1 MSMRYSS
8 ILLHKKLFQIAFV
21 IALLFNTKVSA
32 VFAQT
37 IPLYKNS
44 RAPINERVQDLLGRM
59 TPTEKFWQLFMIPGD
74 IKPGDATKYKDGLF
88 GFQVSAAAAGT
99 EDAGQMLQYNA
110 SETAL
115 SLAKKINSI
124 QQFFMDST
132 RLGIPMLPFDEALHG
147 LVRQGSTIF
156 PQSIGLA
163 ATFNTTIMEA
173 VAGAIAKESKIRGI
187 RQILSPVI
195 NIATDVRWGRTEETY
210 GEDPFLSSKMGVAY
224 IKTLEDENIIATPK
238 HFVANVGD
246 GGRDSYPID
255 ANERYLTEIH
265 YPPFKDAV
273 QKAGARSI
281 MTSYNSVNGSP
292 ATANDYLL
300 NDLLKKQWGFT
311 GFVISDAGAVGG
323 ANVLHFTA
331 KDYPDAGRNALNNG
345 LDVLFQTAQE
355 HYKLFIPPFLNE
367 QINQARLDDAVS
379 RVLKA
384 KFELG
389 LFERPYVDIKAT
401 EAANFSAAH
410 KKIAAQAA
418 LESIV
423 LLQNNKQLL
432 PISTSIESIA
442 LIGTDATE
450 ARLGGY
456 SGPGTKKVS
465 ILEGMVAKYGAS
477 KIMSAAGPGRNN
489 KTYTTIGG
497 KHLWTNHNNQKT
509 EGLLAEYFNGIE
521 FNSTPSVKR
530 IDKNINFHWTI
541 STPDERINP
550 SFFCARWTG
559 NINAPLTGKYKIGLE
574 GNDGYKLYINN
585 QLVINQWDKQ
595 SYHTSLV
602 NFDFTAGTNY
612 PIRIEFKE
620 PGGNATVKLIWN
632 VGVENTVDE
641 KINEAVAVAQKA
653 TVAIIVVGLEEGEFR
668 DRASLQLPGAQ
679 ELLIQKI
686 AATGTPTA
694 VIIVGG
700 SAVTMGNWIDKVQSI
715 VDVWYPGEEGGQAV
729 AAVLAGDYNPG
740 GKLPITFPLS
750 ESQLPLV
757 YNHKPTGR
765 GDDYENLSGLPL
777 FPFGYG
783 LSYTSFEYSNLVI
796 ETPVAKAG
804 EKINISFEVKNTGSK
819 AGSEVAQIYLRDEV
833 ATVARPV
840 EALKGFER
848 IYLLP
853 GAFKTIKLSLL
864 PEDFEMLN
872 AKMQTVIEPGDFT
885 IMVGSSSRDIRL
897 KKTVTLQ

>member
-1 MSMRYSS
+1 MNTTSLTLRSN
-8 ILLHKKLFQIAFV
+8 IIR
-21 IALLFNTKVSA
+21 IALFFSLQIIVVNTIT
-32 VFAQT
+32 AQT

-44 RAPINERVQDLLGRM
+44 RAPINERVKDLLGRM

-74 IKPGDATKYKDGLF
+74 IKPGEGYKYKDGLF
-88 GFQVSAAAAGT
+88 GFQVSAASAGT
-99 EDAGQMLQYNA
+99 EGAQQMLQYNA
-110 SETAL
+110 TETAV
-115 SLAKKINSI
+115 SLAKKVNKI
-124 QQFFMDST
+124 QAFFMDST

-163 ATFNTTIMEA
+163 ATFNTSTMEA

-224 IKTLEDENIIATPK
+224 MKTLEDENIIATPK

-255 ANERYLTEIH
+255 MNERYLSEIH

-300 NDLLKKQWGFT
+300 NDLLKKQWGFN

-323 ANVLHFTA
+323 ANVLHYTA
-331 KDYPDAGRNALNNG
+331 KDYPDAGRNAVNNG

-355 HYKLFIPPFLNE
+355 HYKLFIPPFLNG
-367 QINQARLDDAVS
+367 QINQERLDDAVS
-379 RVLKA
+379 RVLRA

-389 LFERPYVDIKAT
+389 LFEIPYLDIKET
-401 EAANFSAAH
+401 EAANFEASH
-410 KKIAAQAA
+410 KKIAHQAA

-423 LLQNNKQLL
+423 LLKNNKGLL
-432 PISTSIESIA
+432 PIGSTTESIA
-442 LIGTDATE
+442 LIGVDATE

-465 ILEGMVAKYGAS
+465 IAEGMKKVYGAQ
-477 KIMSAAGPGRNN
+477 KIITAEGPGRSI
-489 KTYTTIGG
+489 KTWTVIPSKY
-497 KHLWTNHNNQKT
+497 LWTTQNNQKT
-509 EGLLAEYFNGIE
+509 EGLLASYFNGIE
-521 FNSTPSVKR
+521 FSNNPTVQR

-541 STPDERINP
+541 STPDNSIVPE
-550 SFFCARWTG
+550 FFCAKWTG
-559 NINAPLTGKYKIGLE
+559 NISAPQTGTFKIGLE

-585 QLVINQWDKQ
+585 ELVIDKWEKQ
-595 SYHTSLV
+595 SFHTELV
-602 NFDFTAGTNY
+602 SYNFVAGTNY
-612 PIRIEFKE
+612 PIRVEFKE
-620 PGGNATVKLIWN
+620 PNGNATIRLIWN
-632 VGVENTVDE
+632 LGIANTIEE
-641 KINEAVAVAQKA
+641 KINEAVAAAKKSKVA
-653 TVAIIVVGLEEGEFR
+653 VVVVGLEEGEFR

-679 ELLIQKI
+679 EQLIQKV
-686 AATGTPTA
+686 AATGTPT
-694 VIIVGG
+694 VVVIVGG
-700 SAVTMGNWIDKVQSI
+700 SAVTMGNWIDQVNSI
-715 VDVWYPGEEGGQAV
+715 VDVWYPGEEGGYAV
-729 AAVLAGDYNPG
+729 AEALSGIYNPG

-750 ESQLPLV
+750 EAQLPLV

-765 GDDYENLSGLPL
+765 GDDYENLTGLPL

-783 LSYTSFEYSNLVI
+783 LSYTTFEYSKLTI
-796 ETPVAKAG
+796 EKPVAKVG
-804 EKINISFEVKNTGSK
+804 EKINISFEIKNTGNR
-819 AGSEVAQIYLRDEV
+819 AGDEVAQIYLRDQV
-833 ATVARPV
+833 ASVARPV
-840 EALKGFER
+840 QALKGFER
-848 IYLLP
+848 IHLEP
-853 GAFKTIKLSLL
+853 GASKIIKLTLL

-897 KKTVTLQ
+897 KKTVQLQ

>member
-1 MSMRYSS
+1 MNTKSLTLRKN
-8 ILLHKKLFQIAFV
+8 IIR
-21 IALLFNTKVSA
+21 IAL
-32 VFAQT
+32 VFSIQIIAITTIVAQT

-44 RAPINERVQDLLGRM
+44 RAPIYERVKDLLGRM

-74 IKPGDATKYKDGLF
+74 IKPGEGYKYKDGLF
-88 GFQVSAAAAGT
+88 GFQVSAASAGA
-99 EDAGQMLQYNA
+99 EGAQQMLQYNA
-110 SETAL
+110 TETAV
-115 SLAKKINSI
+115 SLAKKVNKI

-163 ATFNTTIMEA
+163 ATFNTSIMEA

-224 IKTLEDENIIATPK
+224 MKTLEDESIIATPK

-255 ANERYLTEIH
+255 MNERYLSEIH

-300 NDLLKKQWGFT
+300 NDLLKKQWGFN

-323 ANVLHFTA
+323 ANVLHYTA
-331 KDYPDAGRNALNNG
+331 KDYPDAGKNAVNNG

-355 HYKLFIPPFLNE
+355 HYTLFIPPFLNG
-367 QINQARLDDAVS
+367 QINQERLDDAVS
-379 RVLKA
+379 RVLRA

-389 LFERPYVDIKAT
+389 LFETPYLDIKET
-401 EAANFSAAH
+401 EAANFEASH
-410 KKIAAQAA
+410 KKIAHQAA

-423 LLQNNKQLL
+423 LLKNNKGLL
-432 PISTSIESIA
+432 PITTTTESIA
-442 LIGTDATE
+442 LIGVDATE

-465 ILEGMVAKYGAS
+465 IADGMIKTYGAQ
-477 KIMSAAGPGRNN
+477 KIITAAGPGRSN
-489 KTYTTIGG
+489 KSLTVIPSKY
-497 KHLWTNHNNQKT
+497 LWTTLNNQKT
-509 EGLLAEYFNGIE
+509 EGLTANYFNGID
-521 FNSTPSVKR
+521 FGATPTVKR

-541 STPDERINP
+541 STPEPAIN
-550 SFFCARWTG
+550 SEFFCATWTG
-559 NINAPLTGKYKIGLE
+559 NISAPQTGTFKIGLE

-585 QLVINQWDKQ
+585 QLVIDKWEKQ
-595 SYHTSLV
+595 SFHTELV
-602 NFDFTAGTNY
+602 DYNFTAGTNY
-612 PIRIEFKE
+612 PIRVEFKE
-620 PGGNATVKLIWN
+620 PNGNATIKLIWN
-632 VGVENTVDE
+632 LGVSNTIDE
-641 KINEAVAVAQKA
+641 KINEAVAAAQKSK
-653 TVAIIVVGLEEGEFR
+653 VAVIVVGLEEGEFR

-679 ELLIQKI
+679 EQLIQRV
-686 AATGTPTA
+686 AATGTPTV

-700 SAVTMGNWIDKVQSI
+700 SAVTMGNWIDQVNSI
-715 VDVWYPGEEGGQAV
+715 VDVWYPGEEGGYAV
-729 AAVLAGDYNPG
+729 AAVLSGAYNPG
-740 GKLPITFPLS
+740 GKLPITFPIS
-750 ESQLPLV
+750 EAQLPLV

-765 GDDYENLSGLPL
+765 GDDYENLTGLPL

-783 LSYTSFEYSNLVI
+783 LSYTTFEYSQLTI
-796 ETPVAKAG
+796 ENPIAKTG
-804 EKINISFEVKNTGSK
+804 DKINISFEIKNTGNR
-819 AGSEVAQIYLRDEV
+819 AGDEVAQIYLRDQV
-833 ATVARPV
+833 ASVARPV
-840 EALKGFER
+840 QALKGFER
-848 IYLLP
+848 IHLAP
-853 GAFKTIKLSLL
+853 GASKTIKLTLL
-864 PEDFEMLN
+864 PQDFEMLN
-872 AKMQTVIEPGDFT
+872 ASMQTVIEPGDFT

-897 KKTVTLQ
+897 KKTVQLQ

>member
-1 MSMRYSS
+1 MNTTSVTLRSN
-8 ILLHKKLFQIAFV
+8 IIR
-21 IALLFNTKVSA
+21 IALFFSLQIIVVNTIT
-32 VFAQT
+32 AQT

-44 RAPINERVQDLLGRM
+44 RAPINERVKDLLGRM

-74 IKPGDATKYKDGLF
+74 IKPGEGYKYKDGLF
-88 GFQVSAAAAGT
+88 GFQVSAASAGT
-99 EDAGQMLQYNA
+99 EGAQQMLQYNA
-110 SETAL
+110 TETAV
-115 SLAKKINSI
+115 SLAKKVNKI
-124 QQFFMDST
+124 QAFFMDST

-163 ATFNTTIMEA
+163 ATFNTSTMEA

-224 IKTLEDENIIATPK
+224 MKTLEDENIIATPK

-255 ANERYLTEIH
+255 MNERYLSEIH

-300 NDLLKKQWGFT
+300 NDLLKKQWGFN

-323 ANVLHFTA
+323 ANVLHYTA
-331 KDYPDAGRNALNNG
+331 KDYPDAGRNAVNNG

-355 HYKLFIPPFLNE
+355 HYKLFIPPFLNG
-367 QINQARLDDAVS
+367 QINQERLDDAVS
-379 RVLKA
+379 RVLRA

-389 LFERPYVDIKAT
+389 LFEIPYLDIKET
-401 EAANFSAAH
+401 EAANFEASH
-410 KKIAAQAA
+410 KKIAHQAA

-423 LLQNNKQLL
+423 LLKNNKGLL
-432 PISTSIESIA
+432 PIGSTTESIA
-442 LIGTDATE
+442 LIGVDATE

-465 ILEGMVAKYGAS
+465 IAEGMKKVYGTQ
-477 KIMSAAGPGRNN
+477 KIITAEGPGRSI
-489 KTYTTIGG
+489 KTWTVIPSKY
-497 KHLWTNHNNQKT
+497 LWTTQNNQKT
-509 EGLLAEYFNGIE
+509 EGLLASYFNGIE
-521 FNSTPSVKR
+521 FSNNPTVQR

-541 STPDERINP
+541 STPDNSIVPE
-550 SFFCARWTG
+550 FFCAKWTG
-559 NINAPLTGKYKIGLE
+559 NISAPQTGTFKIGLE

-585 QLVINQWDKQ
+585 ELVIDKWEKQ
-595 SYHTSLV
+595 SFHTELV
-602 NFDFTAGTNY
+602 SYNFVAGTNY
-612 PIRIEFKE
+612 PIRVEFKE
-620 PGGNATVKLIWN
+620 PNGNATIRLIWN
-632 VGVENTVDE
+632 LGIANTIEE
-641 KINEAVAVAQKA
+641 KINEAVTAAKKSKVAV
-653 TVAIIVVGLEEGEFR
+653 VVVGLEEGEFR

-679 ELLIQKI
+679 EQLIQKV
-686 AATGTPTA
+686 AATGTPT
-694 VIIVGG
+694 VVVIVGG
-700 SAVTMGNWIDKVQSI
+700 SAVTMGNWIDQVNSI
-715 VDVWYPGEEGGQAV
+715 VDVWYPGEEGGYAV
-729 AAVLAGDYNPG
+729 AEALSGMYNPG

-750 ESQLPLV
+750 EAQLPLV

-765 GDDYENLSGLPL
+765 GDDYENLTGLPL

-783 LSYTSFEYSNLVI
+783 LSYTTFEYSKLTI
-796 ETPVAKAG
+796 EKPVAKVG
-804 EKINISFEVKNTGSK
+804 EKINISFEIKNTGNR
-819 AGSEVAQIYLRDEV
+819 AGDEVAQIYLRDQV
-833 ATVARPV
+833 ASVARPV
-840 EALKGFER
+840 QALKGFER
-848 IYLLP
+848 IHLEP
-853 GAFKTIKLSLL
+853 GTSKIIKLTLL

-897 KKTVTLQ
+897 KKTVQLQ

>member
-1 MSMRYSS
+1 MNTKSLTLRKN
-8 ILLHKKLFQIAFV
+8 IIR
-21 IALLFNTKVSA
+21 IAL
-32 VFAQT
+32 VFSIQIIAITTIVAQT

-44 RAPINERVQDLLGRM
+44 RAPIYERVKDLLGRM

-74 IKPGDATKYKDGLF
+74 IKPGEGYKYKDGLF
-88 GFQVSAAAAGT
+88 GFQVSAASAGA
-99 EDAGQMLQYNA
+99 EGAQQMLQYNA
-110 SETAL
+110 TETAV
-115 SLAKKINSI
+115 SLAKKVNKI

-163 ATFNTTIMEA
+163 ATFNTSIMEA

-224 IKTLEDENIIATPK
+224 MKTLEDESIIATPK

-255 ANERYLTEIH
+255 MNERYLSEIH

-300 NDLLKKQWGFT
+300 NDLLKKQWGFN

-323 ANVLHFTA
+323 ANVLHYTA
-331 KDYPDAGRNALNNG
+331 KDYPDAGKNAVNNG

-355 HYKLFIPPFLNE
+355 HYTLFIPPFLNG
-367 QINQARLDDAVS
+367 QINQERLDDAVS
-379 RVLKA
+379 RVLRA

-389 LFERPYVDIKAT
+389 LFETPYLDIKET
-401 EAANFSAAH
+401 EAANFEASH
-410 KKIAAQAA
+410 KKIAHQAA

-423 LLQNNKQLL
+423 LLKNNKGLL
-432 PISTSIESIA
+432 PITTTTESIA
-442 LIGTDATE
+442 LIGVDATE

-465 ILEGMVAKYGAS
+465 IADGMIKTYGAQ
-477 KIMSAAGPGRNN
+477 KIITAAGPGRSN
-489 KTYTTIGG
+489 KSLTVIPSKY
-497 KHLWTNHNNQKT
+497 LWTTLNNQKT
-509 EGLLAEYFNGIE
+509 EGLTANYYNGID
-521 FNSTPSVKR
+521 FGATPTVKR

-541 STPDERINP
+541 STPEPAIN
-550 SFFCARWTG
+550 SEFFCATWTG
-559 NINAPLTGKYKIGLE
+559 NISAPQTGTFKIGLE

-585 QLVINQWDKQ
+585 QLVIDKWEKQ
-595 SYHTSLV
+595 SFHTELV
-602 NFDFTAGTNY
+602 DYNFTAGTNY
-612 PIRIEFKE
+612 PIRVEFKE
-620 PGGNATVKLIWN
+620 PNGNATIKLIWN
-632 VGVENTVDE
+632 LGVSNTIDE
-641 KINEAVAVAQKA
+641 KINEAVAAAQKSK
-653 TVAIIVVGLEEGEFR
+653 VAVIVVGLEEGEFR

-679 ELLIQKI
+679 EQLIQRV
-686 AATGTPTA
+686 AATGTPTV

-700 SAVTMGNWIDKVQSI
+700 SAVTMGNWIDQVNSI
-715 VDVWYPGEEGGQAV
+715 VDVWYPGEEGGYAV
-729 AAVLAGDYNPG
+729 AAVLSGAYNPG
-740 GKLPITFPLS
+740 GKLPITFPIS
-750 ESQLPLV
+750 EAQLPLV

-765 GDDYENLSGLPL
+765 GDDYENLTGLPL

-783 LSYTSFEYSNLVI
+783 LSYTTFEYSQLTI
-796 ETPVAKAG
+796 ENPIAKTG
-804 EKINISFEVKNTGSK
+804 DKINISFEIKNTGNR
-819 AGSEVAQIYLRDEV
+819 AGDEVAQIYLRDQV
-833 ATVARPV
+833 ASVARPV
-840 EALKGFER
+840 QALKGFER
-848 IYLLP
+848 IHLAP
-853 GAFKTIKLSLL
+853 GASKTIKLTLL
-864 PEDFEMLN
+864 PQDFEMLN
-872 AKMQTVIEPGDFT
+872 ASMQTVIEPGDFT

-897 KKTVTLQ
+897 KKTVQLQ

>member
-1 MSMRYSS
+1 MNTTSLTLRSN
-8 ILLHKKLFQIAFV
+8 IIR
-21 IALLFNTKVSA
+21 IALFFSLQIIVVNTVT
-32 VFAQT
+32 AQI

-44 RAPINERVQDLLGRM
+44 RAPINERVKDLLGRM

-74 IKPGDATKYKDGLF
+74 IKPGEGYKYKDGLF
-88 GFQVSAAAAGT
+88 GFQVSAASAGT
-99 EDAGQMLQYNA
+99 EGAQQMLQYNA
-110 SETAL
+110 TETAV
-115 SLAKKINSI
+115 SLAKKVNKI

-163 ATFNTTIMEA
+163 ATFNTSTMEA

-224 IKTLEDENIIATPK
+224 MKTLEDENIIATPK

-255 ANERYLTEIH
+255 MNERYLSEIH

-300 NDLLKKQWGFT
+300 NDLLKKQWGFN

-323 ANVLHFTA
+323 ANVLHYTA
-331 KDYPDAGRNALNNG
+331 KDYPDAGRNAVNNG

-355 HYKLFIPPFLNE
+355 HYKLFIPPFLNG
-367 QINQARLDDAVS
+367 QINQERLDDAVS
-379 RVLKA
+379 RVLRA

-389 LFERPYVDIKAT
+389 LFETPYLDIKET
-401 EAANFSAAH
+401 EAANFEASH
-410 KKIAAQAA
+410 KKIAHQAA

-423 LLQNNKQLL
+423 LLKNNKGLL
-432 PISTSIESIA
+432 PIGSTTESIA
-442 LIGTDATE
+442 LIGVDATE

-465 ILEGMVAKYGAS
+465 IAEGMKKVYGAQ
-477 KIMSAAGPGRNN
+477 KIITAEGPGRSI
-489 KTYTTIGG
+489 KTWTVIPSKY
-497 KHLWTNHNNQKT
+497 LWTTQNNQKT
-509 EGLLAEYFNGIE
+509 EGLLASYFNGIE
-521 FNSTPSVKR
+521 FSNNPTAQR

-541 STPDERINP
+541 STPDNSIVPE
-550 SFFCARWTG
+550 FFCAKWTG
-559 NINAPLTGKYKIGLE
+559 NISAPQTGTFKIGLE

-585 QLVINQWDKQ
+585 ELVIDKWEKQ
-595 SYHTSLV
+595 SFHTELV
-602 NFDFTAGTNY
+602 SYNFVAGTNY
-612 PIRIEFKE
+612 PIRVEFKE
-620 PGGNATVKLIWN
+620 PNGNATIRLIWN
-632 VGVENTVDE
+632 LGIANTIEE
-641 KINEAVAVAQKA
+641 KINEAVAAAKKSKVA
-653 TVAIIVVGLEEGEFR
+653 VVVVGLEEGEFR

-679 ELLIQKI
+679 EQLIQKV
-686 AATGTPTA
+686 AATGTPT
-694 VIIVGG
+694 VVVIVGG
-700 SAVTMGNWIDKVQSI
+700 SAATMGNWIDQVNSI
-715 VDVWYPGEEGGQAV
+715 VDVWYPGEEGGYAV
-729 AAVLAGDYNPG
+729 AEALSGMYNPG

-750 ESQLPLV
+750 EAQLPLV

-765 GDDYENLSGLPL
+765 GDDYENLTGLPL

-783 LSYTSFEYSNLVI
+783 LSYTTFEYSKLTI
-796 ETPVAKAG
+796 EKPVAKVG
-804 EKINISFEVKNTGSK
+804 EKINISFEIKNTGNR
-819 AGSEVAQIYLRDEV
+819 AGDEVAQIYLRDQV
-833 ATVARPV
+833 ASVARPV
-840 EALKGFER
+840 QALKGFER
-848 IYLLP
+848 IHLEP
-853 GAFKTIKLSLL
+853 GASKIIKLTLL

-897 KKTVTLQ
+897 KKTVQLQ

>member
-1 MSMRYSS
+1 MKIKSLTLRKN
-8 ILLHKKLFQIAFV
+8 ILHITLFFLIQMIVA
-21 IALLFNTKVSA
+21 NTTT
-32 VFAQT
+32 AQT

-44 RAPINERVQDLLGRM
+44 RAPINERVKDLLGRM

-74 IKPGDATKYKDGLF
+74 IKPGEGYKYKDGLF
-88 GFQVSAAAAGT
+88 GFQVSAASAGA
-99 EDAGQMLQYNA
+99 EGAQQMLQYYA
-110 SETAL
+110 TETAV
-115 SLAKKINSI
+115 SLAKKVNKI

-163 ATFNTTIMEA
+163 ATFNTSTMEA

-224 IKTLEDENIIATPK
+224 MKTLEDENIIATPK

-255 ANERYLTEIH
+255 MNERYLSEIH

-300 NDLLKKQWGFT
+300 NDLLKKQWGFN

-323 ANVLHFTA
+323 ANVLHYTA
-331 KDYPDAGRNALNNG
+331 KDYPDAGRNAVNNG

-355 HYKLFIPPFLNE
+355 HYKLFIPPFLNG
-367 QINQARLDDAVS
+367 QINPERLDDAVS
-379 RVLKA
+379 RVLRA

-389 LFERPYVDIKAT
+389 LFETPYLDIKET
-401 EAANFSAAH
+401 EAANYEVAH
-410 KKIAAQAA
+410 KKIAHQAA

-423 LLQNNKQLL
+423 LLKNNKGIL
-432 PISTSIESIA
+432 PIANTTESIA
-442 LIGTDATE
+442 LIGVDASE

-465 ILEGMVAKYGAS
+465 IVDGMIKTYGAQ
-477 KIMSAAGPGRNN
+477 KIITAAGPGRSN
-489 KTYTTIGG
+489 KSWTVIPSKY
-497 KHLWTNHNNQKT
+497 LWTTYNNQKT
-509 EGLLAEYFNGIE
+509 EGLTAKYFNGIE
-521 FNSTPSVKR
+521 FGAIPTVNR
-530 IDKNINFHWTI
+530 IDKHINFHWTI
-541 STPDERINP
+541 STPDPAIN
-550 SFFCARWTG
+550 SEFFCASWTG
-559 NINAPLTGKYKIGLE
+559 NIIAPQTGAFKIGLE

-585 QLVINQWDKQ
+585 QLVIDKWEKQ
-595 SYHTSLV
+595 SFHTELV
-602 NFDFTAGTNY
+602 NYNFTAGTNY
-612 PIRIEFKE
+612 PIRVEFKE
-620 PGGNATVKLIWN
+620 PNGNATIKLIWN
-632 VGVENTVDE
+632 LGVENAIEE
-641 KINEAVAVAQKA
+641 KINEAVAAAQKSK
-653 TVAIIVVGLEEGEFR
+653 VAVVVVGLEEGEFR

-679 ELLIQKI
+679 EQLIQKV
-686 AATGTPTA
+686 AATGTPT
-694 VIIVGG
+694 VVVIVGG
-700 SAVTMGNWIDKVQSI
+700 SAVTMGNWIEQVNSI
-715 VDVWYPGEEGGQAV
+715 VDVWYPGEEGGNAV
-729 AAVLAGDYNPG
+729 AAVLSGAYNPG
-740 GKLPITFPLS
+740 GKLPITFPIS
-750 ESQLPLV
+750 EAQLPLV

-765 GDDYENLSGLPL
+765 GDDYENLTGLPL

-783 LSYTSFEYSNLVI
+783 LSYTTFEYSKLTI
-796 ETPVAKAG
+796 EKPIAKAG
-804 EKINISFEVKNTGSK
+804 ENIHISFEIKNTGSR
-819 AGSEVAQIYLRDEV
+819 AGDEVAQIYLRDQV
-833 ATVARPV
+833 ASVARPV
-840 EALKGFER
+840 QALKGFER
-848 IYLLP
+848 IHLEPGASKMVKLTLLP
-853 GAFKTIKLSLL
+853 Q
-864 PEDFEMLN
+864 DFEMLN

-897 KKTVTLQ
+897 KKTVQLK

>member
-1 MSMRYSS
+1 MNTTSLTLRSN
-8 ILLHKKLFQIAFV
+8 IIR
-21 IALLFNTKVSA
+21 IALFFSLQIIVVNTIT
-32 VFAQT
+32 AQT

-44 RAPINERVQDLLGRM
+44 RAPINERVKDLLGRM

-74 IKPGDATKYKDGLF
+74 IKPGEGYKYKDGLF
-88 GFQVSAAAAGT
+88 GFQVSAASAGT
-99 EDAGQMLQYNA
+99 EGAQQMLQYNA
-110 SETAL
+110 TETAV
-115 SLAKKINSI
+115 SLAKKVNKI
-124 QQFFMDST
+124 QAFFMDST

-163 ATFNTTIMEA
+163 ATFNTSTMEA

-224 IKTLEDENIIATPK
+224 MKTLEDENIIATPK

-255 ANERYLTEIH
+255 MNERYLSEIH

-300 NDLLKKQWGFT
+300 NDLLKKQWGFN

-323 ANVLHFTA
+323 ANVLHYTA
-331 KDYPDAGRNALNNG
+331 KDYPDAGRNAVNNG

-355 HYKLFIPPFLNE
+355 HYKLFIPPFLNG
-367 QINQARLDDAVS
+367 QINQERLDDAVS
-379 RVLKA
+379 RVLRA

-389 LFERPYVDIKAT
+389 LFEIPYLDIKET
-401 EAANFSAAH
+401 EAANFEASH
-410 KKIAAQAA
+410 KKIAHQAA

-423 LLQNNKQLL
+423 LLKNNKGLL
-432 PISTSIESIA
+432 PIGSTTESIA
-442 LIGTDATE
+442 LIGVDATE

-465 ILEGMVAKYGAS
+465 IAEGMKKVYGAQ
-477 KIMSAAGPGRNN
+477 KIITAEGPGRSI
-489 KTYTTIGG
+489 KTWTVIPSKY
-497 KHLWTNHNNQKT
+497 LWTTQNNQKT
-509 EGLLAEYFNGIE
+509 EGLLASYFNGIE
-521 FNSTPSVKR
+521 FSNNPTVQR

-541 STPDERINP
+541 STPDNSIVPE
-550 SFFCARWTG
+550 FFCAKWTG
-559 NINAPLTGKYKIGLE
+559 NISAPQTGTFKIGLE

-585 QLVINQWDKQ
+585 ELVIDKWEKQ
-595 SYHTSLV
+595 SFHTELV
-602 NFDFTAGTNY
+602 SYNFVAGTNY
-612 PIRIEFKE
+612 PIRVEFKE
-620 PGGNATVKLIWN
+620 PNGNATIRLIWN
-632 VGVENTVDE
+632 LGIANTIEE
-641 KINEAVAVAQKA
+641 KINEAVAAAKKSKVA
-653 TVAIIVVGLEEGEFR
+653 VVVVGLEEGEFR

-679 ELLIQKI
+679 EQLIQKV
-686 AATGTPTA
+686 AATGTPT
-694 VIIVGG
+694 VVVIVGG
-700 SAVTMGNWIDKVQSI
+700 SAVTMGNWIDQVNSI
-715 VDVWYPGEEGGQAV
+715 VDVWYPGEEGGYAV
-729 AAVLAGDYNPG
+729 AEALSGMYNPG

-750 ESQLPLV
+750 EAQLPLV

-765 GDDYENLSGLPL
+765 GDDYENLTGLPL

-783 LSYTSFEYSNLVI
+783 LSYTTFEYSKLTI
-796 ETPVAKAG
+796 EKPVAKVG
-804 EKINISFEVKNTGSK
+804 EKINISFEIKNTGNR
-819 AGSEVAQIYLRDEV
+819 AGDEVAQIYLRDQV
-833 ATVARPV
+833 ASVARPV
-840 EALKGFER
+840 QALKGFER
-848 IYLLP
+848 IHLEP
-853 GAFKTIKLSLL
+853 GTSKIIKLTLL

-897 KKTVTLQ
+897 KKTVQLQ